1 MRASPSMQGA
11 VYSVKEGLCRKRK
24 RKMIHLCLCVHAL
37 SVVSCLLGA
46 QAMRE
51 QMDPFLVQTLQRMN
65 EAAVN

>member
-1 MRASPSMQGA
+1 MQGA

-24 RKMIHLCLCVHAL
+24 RKMIHLCLCVHAV

-65 EAAVN
+65 EAAASQMES